1 MDTQEYERL
10 LAAAKT
16 GDLNAIEQLVM
27 AISDSLHTAA
37 KHRLGSRLQRRID
50 TSDVVQQSLLE
61 VCQSLCE
68 FRGRTAAEWHAWTR
82 KILHHNVANEI
93 DRHLHAQKR
102 TVTRTRSFDEEGTEP
117 GAFKYVLRQ
126 RQSSPPQQAQD
137 NESRQSLE
145 MAITDLPDA
154 QQAAIR
160 MRYIENVPVTEIA
173 HGMSRSNTAVAG
185 LLKRG
190 LKQLRTQMVSN
201 TESI

>member
-1 MDTQEYERL
+1 MDTQTCEHL

-16 GDLNAIEQLVM
+16 GDLNAVEQLLM
-27 AISDSLHTAA
+27 AISDSLHTTARC
-37 KHRLGSRLQRRID
+37 RLGSRLQPRVD
-50 TSDVVQQSLLE
+50 TSDVVQQSLFE
-61 VCQSLCE
+61 VCQSLSE

-82 KILHHNVANEI
+82 NILHHNVLNEI

-102 TVTRTRSFDEEGTEP
+102 TVTRTRSFAEEGTEP
-117 GAFKYVLRQ
+117 RDFEYVLRQ

-154 QQAAIR
+154 QQTAIR
-160 MRYIENVPVTEIA
+160 MRYIENMPVTEIA
-173 HGMSRSNTAVAG
+173 DGMSRSNTAVAG

-190 LKQLRTQMVSN
+190 LKQLRTRMVTC
-201 TESI
+201 TETT

>member
-1 MDTQEYERL
+1 METKTCERL

-16 GDLNAIEQLVM
+16 GDSNAVDQLLT
-27 AISDSLHTAA
+27 AISDSLQSAA
-37 KHRLGSRLQRRID
+37 RHRLGSRLQPRVD
-50 TSDVVQQSLLE
+50 TSDVVQQSLFD
-61 VCQSLCE
+61 VCQSLSE

-82 KILHHNVANEI
+82 NILHHNVANEI

-102 TVTRTRSFDEEGTEP
+102 TVTRTQSFDEEGTEP
-117 GAFKYVLRQ
+117 TAFEYALRQ

-145 MAITDLPDA
+145 MAITDLPDS
-154 QQAAIR
+154 QQTAIR
-160 MRYIENVPVTEIA
+160 MRYIEDMPVAEIA

>member
-1 MDTQEYERL
+1 
-10 LAAAKT
+10 
-16 GDLNAIEQLVM
+16 
-27 AISDSLHTAA
+27 
-37 KHRLGSRLQRRID
+37 
-50 TSDVVQQSLLE
+50 
-61 VCQSLCE
+61 
-68 FRGRTAAEWHAWTR
+68 
-82 KILHHNVANEI
+82 
-93 DRHLHAQKR
+93 
-102 TVTRTRSFDEEGTEP
+102 
-117 GAFKYVLRQ
+117 VLRQ